1 MSILFVTSTR
11 VGDAV
16 LSTGV
21 LDRLLKQHP
30 DQGVTIACGPA
41 AASLF
46 GAVPRLEGVI
56 SMTKKPR
63 GGHWIDLW
71 RAVAGRRWDLAV
83 DLRGSLITR
92 LVWARR
98 RVTAVPDD
106 KSLHRVRWLAQPFGW
121 VADPPAPHVWT
132 SAADQAA
139 ALAALPHGGPIL
151 ALGPTANWGGKQW
164 PAERFAA
171 LVQRM
176 TGPGGALAGARVA
189 VFGAASER
197 AMAEP
202 LLANIPADRRIDLI
216 GRFDLAG
223 VAACL
228 ARAALYVGNDSGLMH
243 MAAAMGTPT
252 LGLFG
257 PSHATLYGPWGPL
270 TEFVRTDLSYDE
282 IMHRPGY
289 DYRLQVSHMDT
300 LPVERVVVAATNLL
314 ARAAAYRA
322 A

>member
-21 LDRLLKQHP
+21 LRRLLDQHP
-30 DQGVTIACGPA
+30 GQGVTIACGPA

-46 GAVPRLEGVI
+46 GAVPRLDRVLA
-56 SMTKKPR
+56 MPKRKH
-63 GGHWIDLW
+63 GGHWVDLW
-71 RAVAGRRWDLAV
+71 RTVAGRRWDIAV

-92 LVWARR
+92 LIWARR
-98 RVTAVPDD
+98 RITAAPDD
-106 KSLHRVRWLAQPFGW
+106 KSLHRVRWLAQAFGW
-121 VADPPAPHVWT
+121 ANDPPAPHVWT
-132 SAADQAA
+132 GPADQAA
-139 ALAALPHGGPIL
+139 ALAALPPGGPIL

-164 PAERFAA
+164 PADRFAA
-171 LVQRM
+171 LVQHLA
-176 TGPGGALAGARVA
+176 GPGGALAGARVA
-189 VFGAASER
+189 VFGAGNER

-202 LLANIPADRRIDLI
+202 LLAAIPAERRVDLI

-228 ARAALYVGNDSGLMH
+228 ARATLYVGNDSGLMH

-257 PSHATLYGPWGPL
+257 PSHATLYGPWGAL
-270 TEFVRTDLSYDE
+270 TDVVRTDLSYE
-282 IMHRPGY
+282 QIVAQPGY
-289 DYRLQVSHMDT
+289 DYRQQVSHMDT
-300 LPVERVVVAATNLL
+300 LPVERVAEAACNLL
-314 ARAAAYRA
+314 ARAAAHRA

>member
-21 LDRLLKQHP
+21 LRRLLDQHP
-30 DQGVTIACGPA
+30 DHGVTIACGPA
-41 AASLF
+41 PASLF
-46 GAVPRLEGVI
+46 GAVPRLERVI
-56 SMTKKPR
+56 AMAKQPR

-98 RVTAVPDD
+98 RVRAAPDD
-106 KSLHRVRWLAQPFGW
+106 KSLHRVRWLSQAFGW
-121 VADPPAPHVWT
+121 ADDPPAPHIWT
-132 SAADQAA
+132 SPTQQAEA
-139 ALAALPHGGPIL
+139 QAALPPGGPIL

-164 PAERFAA
+164 PADRFAA
-171 LVQRM
+171 LVQQM

-189 VFGAASER
+189 VFGAANER

-202 LLANIPADRRIDLI
+202 LLAAIPADRRVDLI

-270 TEFVRTDLSYDE
+270 TAFVRTDLSYDE
-282 IMHRPGY
+282 IMYSPGY
-289 DYRLQVSHMDT
+289 NYRTQVSHMDT
-300 LPVERVVVAATNLL
+300 LPVARVTAAAEALL
-314 ARAAAYRA
+314 ARAAAHRA